1 MASSAPSERLFSR
14 AALIF
19 TDHCNHLGEAG
30 EAQVLT
36 SAAARS
42 GMDLGKLLEADD
54 ASKAASQSAA
64 KRQKAAEDGA
74 AASSSR
80 SGEGDAPMEVPA
92 PTGDVVVVDNDVDD
106 VDDDDEEDNNCFAL
120 DVSAAATPGAEMK
133 DPVTMTFP
141 GAVAAPPTV
150 DGGAR

>member
-1 MASSAPSERLFSR
+1 
-14 AALIF
+14 
-19 TDHCNHLGEAG
+19 
-30 EAQVLT
+30 
-36 SAAARS
+36 
-42 GMDLGKLLEADD
+42 MDLGKLLEADD

-80 SGEGDAPMEVPA
+80 SGEGEGDTPMEVSA
-92 PTGDVVVVDNDVDD
+92 PTGDVVVDDNDVD
-106 VDDDDEEDNNCFAL
+106 DDDDEEDNNCFAL

-141 GAVAAPPTV
+141 GASAPPTV

>member
-1 MASSAPSERLFSR
+1 
-14 AALIF
+14 
-19 TDHCNHLGEAG
+19 
-30 EAQVLT
+30 
-36 SAAARS
+36 
-42 GMDLGKLLEADD
+42 MDLGKLLEADD

-80 SGEGDAPMEVPA
+80 SGEGEGDTPMEVSA
-92 PTGDVVVVDNDVDD
+92 PTGDVVVVDNDVD
-106 VDDDDEEDNNCFAL
+106 DDDDEEDNNCFAL

-141 GAVAAPPTV
+141 GAAAPPTPTV